1 MTERLPGNLLE
12 EIADALSGSFTRD
25 EFERLVRVSCT
36 TQLDEISTAS
46 NYLSQVYDSVDW
58 AHHRG
63 LIESLLTES
72 IERRPNS
79 EAILKAL
86 AAYNTWQ
93 PTIANQPS
101 ASTVTSQS
109 ATPQPGNTQPERK
122 NSPAPVNPAS
132 WDIPWTM
139 LISAVVVGSISISFH
154 NSSGCFTPFCQS
166 GDEAAQ
172 WERIA
177 MSYWAVLG
185 LSLAFALA
193 GAICY
198 FYVSKQHW
206 SSRPNEIPFPRFN
219 RLEQDNRDPLL
230 SKLIVGAI
238 LIIASFAFYSSSYKY
253 SKSRVGV
260 CEAGNI
266 KSYGHS
272 FISSRIETIGKPKYP
287 LARTHMVKEMDC
299 ESGKLS
305 QEYIWYLT
313 DIIILIFIFVALV
326 FWSLWFRLVRFKTTA
341 SKSHP

>member
-79 EAILKAL
+79 EPILKAL
-86 AAYNTWQ
+86 AAYNAWQ
-93 PTIANQPS
+93 PTI
-101 ASTVTSQS
+101 VT
-109 ATPQPGNTQPERK
+109 TQPRASRPMAPRPVIK
-122 NSPAPVNPAS
+122 NSPASVNPAS

-299 ESGKLS
+299 ESGNLS

-341 SKSHP
+341 AKSHS